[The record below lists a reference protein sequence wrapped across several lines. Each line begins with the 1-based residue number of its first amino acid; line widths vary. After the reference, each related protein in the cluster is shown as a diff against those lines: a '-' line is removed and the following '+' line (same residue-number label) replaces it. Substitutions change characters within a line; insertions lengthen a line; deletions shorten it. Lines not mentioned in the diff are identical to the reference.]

1 MTAVDRP
8 GVVFVNHH
16 SEALIQ
22 PRAEQLLHA
31 GFLVRVADNSST
43 YPDHEVRVNIGRNVG
58 FGAAC
63 NRGVDAL
70 PSSVTRICLH
80 NPDVTIDT
88 ADIVRLTERLARLS
102 NGGACA
108 PAIRVGDKIRVNG
121 FHYPGLLREAW
132 LSLRGVAASRQTPR
146 PHPRQGSVRRV
157 RGHGR
162 RFASAALLIV
172 DRRAYQSIGG
182 FDERFFLY
190 GEDLDLWHRLTLGGY
205 GTAFEPAVVARHDS
219 ATGSS
224 ATRGT
229 RELLRWVGVE
239 FFAQKHSYASW
250 QSMRR
255 VHRPLIGRLAIV
267 RPNLLDLVTD
277 LWSRSATPEETS
289 VAVSTLAAEGNL

>member
-1 MTAVDRP
+1 MARVELP

-22 PRAEQLLHA
+22 PRAAELQRA
-31 GFLVRVADNSST
+31 GFVVRVADNSST
-43 YPDHEVRVNIGRNVG
+43 YPDDEVRVNIGRNVG

-80 NPDVTIDT
+80 NPDVTIDS
-88 ADIVRLTERLARLS
+88 ADIVRLTERLEGLS

-132 LSLRGVAASRQTPR
+132 LSLRGVSASRQEPR
-146 PHPRQGSVRRV
+146 LHRRQSSVRRV

-172 DRRAYQSIGG
+172 DRGAYQSIGG

-190 GEDLDLWHRLTLGGY
+190 GEDLDLWHRMTNGGY
-205 GTAFEPAVVARHDS
+205 GTAFEPAVVAAHDS
-219 ATGSS
+219 ATGSN

-239 FFAQKHSYASW
+239 LFSQKHSYGSW
-250 QSMRR
+250 QRMRR
-255 VHRPLIGRLAIV
+255 VHRPLIGRLAGV
-267 RPNLLDLVTD
+267 RPTLVDLVAD